1 MDFITANQCV
11 VLISASMQRT
21 VCPSWCLE
29 PASDT
34 QACAIVAQSLHPSSP
49 CQMTARPVEAPGFSA
64 ESCPLSRIF
73 PIACCH
79 QCPRWNSRRSVR
91 IRNRRTGQGICPA
104 RRRDIVDRRDRS
116 PGRQIAPTS
125 HGFDQCPGAAVD
137 RLRLPGVSPR
147 CRYNDRWPA
156 YPRICTLTFIWAE
169 TVQEGAAICQFF
181 LPMKNATIILYVN
194 TAIDAG
200 SVRNRL

>member
-34 QACAIVAQSLHPSSP
+34 QACAIVALSMHPSSP

-64 ESCPLSRIF
+64 ESCPRSRIF

-79 QCPRWNSRRSVR
+79 QCPRRNSRRSVR
-91 IRNRRTGQGICPA
+91 IRNRRTGQDICPA

-116 PGRQIAPTS
+116 PGTQIAPTS
-125 HGFDQCPGAAVD
+125 HGFDHCPGAAVD
-137 RLRLPGVSPR
+137 RLRLPGVSRDVVTMTGGRPT
-147 CRYNDRWPA
+147 
-156 YPRICTLTFIWAE
+156 PRICTLAFIWEEA
-169 TVQEGAAICQFF
+169 GAGKVRLFANFSCQ
-181 LPMKNATIILYVN
+181 
-194 TAIDAG
+194 
-200 SVRNRL
+200 